1 MANGGE
7 KGICVWF
14 TGLPCAGK
22 TTLARCLGEHL
33 ESLGRRAVVL
43 DGDEIR
49 KHLSADLGFS
59 GADRHTNV
67 LRVAAKAREIVE
79 SGGIAICALV
89 SPYARSRAAA
99 RQLVGDPRFVEVYVN
114 TPAGTCEERDV
125 KGMYRL
131 ARAGKISHFTGV
143 DDPYELPER
152 PEMVV
157 RGSGKEPAEVIV
169 PILEEVERRMRE
181 LG

>member
-1 MANGGE
+1 MSFGV
-7 KGICVWF
+7 CVWF

-22 TTLARCLGEHL
+22 TTLAGRLGEHI
-33 ESLGRRAVVL
+33 EALGRQVVVL

-59 GADRHTNV
+59 SGDRHTNV

-89 SPYARSRAAA
+89 SPYARSRDAA
-99 RQLVGDPRFVEVYVN
+99 RQLVGDPRFIEVYVN
-114 TPAGTCEERDV
+114 TPPETCEERDV

-143 DDPYELPER
+143 DDPYEPPER
-152 PEMVV
+152 PDIVV
-157 RGSGKEPAEVIV
+157 RGFGKDPDEVV
-169 PILEEVERRMRE
+169 APILGEIERRMRQ
-181 LG
+181 LGS

>member
-1 MANGGE
+1 MSAGLC
-7 KGICVWF
+7 IWF

-22 TTLARCLGEHL
+22 TTLAQRLTEDL
-33 ESLGRRAVVL
+33 ESLGRQVVLL

-59 GADRHTNV
+59 SGDRHTNV

-89 SPYARSRAAA
+89 SPYARSRNAA
-99 RQLVGDPRFVEVYVN
+99 RELVGDPKFIEVYVN
-114 TPAGTCEERDV
+114 TPPETCEERDV

-143 DDPYELPER
+143 DDPYEPPAR
-152 PEMVV
+152 PEIVV
-157 RGSGKEPAEVIV
+157 RGVEKEPGEVIA
-169 PILEEVERRMRE
+169 PILEEIERRLPK